1 VSYHVELFLNAAE
14 TLRHAAA
21 HLEARPAE
29 HNLILTLLQQ
39 RADSGDAGR
48 YWIVRQES
56 EVVGVVVQSPLTFI
70 AALSPMGPDAARRA
84 AGVIA
89 RSGVSLPGVQGDAAT
104 AAAFAGH
111 WAEVSHAVAR
121 PALGA
126 RLYRLE
132 HLDDLTEPEEA
143 TDGRPR
149 RADKKDL
156 TLVTEWF
163 DAFAR
168 EVGETRADP
177 AAVARRVAG
186 QQISLWEAAGRP
198 VCLVARSVPNA
209 GMARIGPVYT
219 PEAERRR
226 GYAAACVG
234 WVSRELL
241 EAGHGCVLFTDLANP
256 TSNSVYRALGYRAIS
271 ELVRYEFAAP
281 AAAADTKAL
290 PLRSTATQ

>member
-1 VSYHVELFLNAAE
+1 MSYRVELFLNAAE
-14 TLRHAAA
+14 TLRHAGP

-89 RSGVSLPGVQGDAAT
+89 RSGVPLPGVQGDAAT

-121 PALGA
+121 PVLGA
-126 RLYRLE
+126 RLFRLE
-132 HLDDLTEPEEA
+132 HLDDLAEPET

-149 RADKKDL
+149 RADQKDL

-186 QQISLWEAAGRP
+186 WPASRSACGNPRADPSVWWRGRCP
-198 VCLVARSVPNA
+198 APEWRASAPSTPPKRNGVE
-209 GMARIGPVYT
+209 GMP
-219 PEAERRR
+219 P
-226 GYAAACVG
+226 
-234 WVSRELL
+234 
-241 EAGHGCVLFTDLANP
+241 
-256 TSNSVYRALGYRAIS
+256 RA
-271 ELVRYEFAAP
+271 
-281 AAAADTKAL
+281 
-290 PLRSTATQ
+290 

>member
-1 VSYHVELFLNAAE
+1 
-14 TLRHAAA
+14 
-21 HLEARPAE
+21 
-29 HNLILTLLQQ
+29 
-39 RADSGDAGR
+39 
-48 YWIVRQES
+48 
-56 EVVGVVVQSPLTFI
+56 
-70 AALSPMGPDAARRA
+70 MGPDAARRA

-89 RSGVSLPGVQGDAAT
+89 RSGVPLPGVQGDAAT

-121 PALGA
+121 PVLGA
-126 RLYRLE
+126 RLCRLE
-132 HLDDLTEPEEA
+132 QLDDLVEPEA
-143 TDGRPR
+143 TYGRPR
-149 RADKKDL
+149 RADQKDL
-156 TLVTEWF
+156 SLVTEWF

-186 QQISLWEAAGRP
+186 QQVSLWEAAGRP
-198 VCLVARSVPNA
+198 VCLVARSQPSA

-226 GYAAACVG
+226 GYAAACVS

-241 EAGHGCVLFTDLANP
+241 EAGHGCVLYTDLANP
-256 TSNSVYRALGYRAIS
+256 TSNSVYRALGYRAIA
-271 ELVRYEFAAP
+271 ELVRYEFGDP
-281 AAAADTKAL
+281 VAAADTKAL

>member
-1 VSYHVELFLNAAE
+1 MSYRVELFLNAAE
-14 TLRHAAA
+14 TLRHASA

-39 RADSGDAGR
+39 RAGSGDAGR
-48 YWIVRQES
+48 YWVVRQES
-56 EVVGVVVQSPLTFI
+56 EVVGVVFQSPLTFT

-89 RSGVSLPGVQGDAAT
+89 RSGVPLPGVQGDAAT
-104 AAAFAGH
+104 SAAFAGH
-111 WAEVSHAVAR
+111 WAEVSHAIAR
-121 PALGA
+121 PVLGA
-126 RLYRLE
+126 RLYCLD
-132 HLDDLTEPEEA
+132 HIDDLTEPEG

-149 RADKKDL
+149 RADQKDL
-156 TLVTEWF
+156 TLVSEWF

-168 EVGETRADP
+168 EVGETRPDP

-186 QQISLWEAAGRP
+186 HQISFWEAAGRP
-198 VCLVARSVPNA
+198 VCLVGQSPPSA

-219 PEAERRR
+219 PDAERRR
-226 GYAAACVG
+226 GFAAACVG
-234 WVSRELL
+234 WASRELL
-241 EAGHGCVLFTDLANP
+241 EAGHGCVLYTDLANP

-271 ELVRYEFAAP
+271 ELVRYEFAAQV
-281 AAAADTKAL
+281 AAADTKAF

>member
-1 VSYHVELFLNAAE
+1 VSYRVELFLNAAE
-14 TLRHAAA
+14 TLRHAGA

-29 HNLILTLLQQ
+29 HNLILTLLKQ

-56 EVVGVVVQSPLTFI
+56 GVAGVVVQSPLTFI

-89 RSGVSLPGVQGDAAT
+89 RSGVPLPGVQGDAAT

-121 PALGA
+121 PVLGA
-126 RLYRLE
+126 RLCRLE
-132 HLDDLTEPEEA
+132 QLDDLVEPEA
-143 TDGRPR
+143 TNGRPR
-149 RADKKDL
+149 RADQKDL
-156 TLVTEWF
+156 SLVTEWF

-186 QQISLWEAAGRP
+186 QQVSLWEAAGRP
-198 VCLVARSVPNA
+198 VCLVARSQPSA

-226 GYAAACVG
+226 GYAAACVS

-241 EAGHGCVLFTDLANP
+241 EAGHGCVLYTDLANP
-256 TSNSVYRALGYRAIS
+256 TSNSVYRALGYRAIA
-271 ELVRYEFAAP
+271 ELVRYEFGDP
-281 AAAADTKAL
+281 VAAADTKAL